1 VIWTAALKALSQS
14 YPHAEIEVL
23 TYASNAAVFEQLPFV
38 RKVHGLKSHGKWEL
52 VRTLWSLRS
61 RSYDWLLG
69 FHATTSLC
77 RWAFLAKAEK
87 MVLHHHSWNYT
98 PRGSQPVPF
107 AGQLESALLRDQRVL
122 EAMGAKVPSSATA
135 LVFTAE
141 EQAEAE
147 REMQAAIQ
155 ACGGDVQKPR
165 YLFLP
170 GASHHLRRYPK
181 ELWWR
186 EVLKVRDQGRYQ
198 PVVLVDRTL
207 VQEWSLK
214 DMSLTER
221 IPLLHGGGLRGF
233 MALIRRGA
241 RAFANDS
248 GPGHISV
255 ACGLPTAFVF
265 GPGCAGD
272 WHAYDRSKNPL
283 LRARVDCRSDGPR
296 DQEMFQFC
304 TVDSCSHHRC
314 MREIQIE
321 GIYG

>member
-1 VIWTAALKALSQS
+1 
-14 YPHAEIEVL
+14 
-23 TYASNAAVFEQLPFV
+23 
-38 RKVHGLKSHGKWEL
+38 
-52 VRTLWSLRS
+52 
-61 RSYDWLLG
+61 
-69 FHATTSLC
+69 
-77 RWAFLAKAEK
+77 
-87 MVLHHHSWNYT
+87 
-98 PRGSQPVPF
+98 
-107 AGQLESALLRDQRVL
+107 
-122 EAMGAKVPSSATA
+122 
-135 LVFTAE
+135 
-141 EQAEAE
+141 
-147 REMQAAIQ
+147 MQAAIK

-198 PVVLVDRTL
+198 PVALVDRTL
-207 VQEWSLK
+207 AEEWSLK
-214 DMSLTER
+214 DMSLSER